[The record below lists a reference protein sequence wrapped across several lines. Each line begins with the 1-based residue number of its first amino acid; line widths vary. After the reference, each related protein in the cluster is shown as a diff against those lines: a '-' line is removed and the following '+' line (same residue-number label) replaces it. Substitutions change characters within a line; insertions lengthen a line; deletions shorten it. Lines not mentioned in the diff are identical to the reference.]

1 MQSWMTL
8 CSISIKARGGA
19 QAPLNHDPGPKSGK
33 QKEDITMMDPR
44 EVLSL
49 SSGTISVLTG
59 TSPNYAEIDKIQ
71 FEFYNWIVDQKRE
84 FENWVEAWNEF
95 KGRN

>member
-1 MQSWMTL
+1 
-8 CSISIKARGGA
+8 
-19 QAPLNHDPGPKSGK
+19 
-33 QKEDITMMDPR
+33 MMDPR

-59 TSPNYAEIDKIQ
+59 TSPNYEEIDKIQ
-71 FEFYNWIVDQKRE
+71 FAFYSWIMAQKKDFSNWQS
-84 FENWVEAWNEF
+84 AWNEF

>member
-1 MQSWMTL
+1 ML
-8 CSISIKARGGA
+8 
-19 QAPLNHDPGPKSGK
+19 
-33 QKEDITMMDPR
+33 EPR

-59 TSPNYAEIDKIQ
+59 LAEYEEIDKIQ
-71 FEFYNWIVDQKRE
+71 FAFYNWIVEQKRE
-84 FENWVEAWNEF
+84 FRNWPEAWNEF

>member
-1 MQSWMTL
+1 MF
-8 CSISIKARGGA
+8 
-19 QAPLNHDPGPKSGK
+19 N
-33 QKEDITMMDPR
+33 PR

-59 TSPNYAEIDKIQ
+59 TSPNYEEIDKIQ
-71 FEFYNWIVDQKRE
+71 FAFYSWIIEQKKE

-95 KGRN
+95 TGRS